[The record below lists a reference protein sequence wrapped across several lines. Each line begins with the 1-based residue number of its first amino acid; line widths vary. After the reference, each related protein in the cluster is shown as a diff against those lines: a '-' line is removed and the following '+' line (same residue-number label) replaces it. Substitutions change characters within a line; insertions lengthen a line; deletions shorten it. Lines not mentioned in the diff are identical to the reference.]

1 MSLTTRLIFGS
12 AALVVSLIAGGG
24 IAAAAP
30 DVSALTTS
38 TCTYSQVIAALN
50 AQSPEA
56 ASDLSASP
64 LATAWLQQLVA
75 SPPDQRQQMVAQVQD
90 MPALQQY
97 TGLIPRVAET
107 CSNY

>member
-1 MSLTTRLIFGS
+1 MSLTKTLIVGS
-12 AALVVSLIAGGG
+12 GGLVWLIAGGG

-30 DVSALTTS
+30 DVSALTTT
-38 TCTYSQVIAALN
+38 TCTYPQVIAALN
-50 AQSPEA
+50 AQSPQA
-56 ASDLSASP
+56 ANELSTNP

-90 MPALQQY
+90 MPALQEY
-97 TGLIPRVAET
+97 TGLIPHVAET